1 MQAIIMDREW
11 SNPKFSFL
19 FQNDVGI
26 NIIAIYIKSHLFTSL
41 SLIKSLEHVYYRW
54 RLYSILQGDP
64 KNKWRTEPFHM
75 FDEGPIWVPPEI
87 PFDEDVGTIIYI
99 NSF

>member
-1 MQAIIMDREW
+1 MIFY
-11 SNPKFSFL
+11 NFNKF
-19 FQNDVGI
+19 NYHI
-26 NIIAIYIKSHLFTSL
+26 FTRYL
-41 SLIKSLEHVYYRW
+41 PQSLEHVYYRW

-87 PFDEDVGTIIYI
+87 PFEEDVSTIICHKQPFLVCLTHYFRATG
-99 NSF
+99 S